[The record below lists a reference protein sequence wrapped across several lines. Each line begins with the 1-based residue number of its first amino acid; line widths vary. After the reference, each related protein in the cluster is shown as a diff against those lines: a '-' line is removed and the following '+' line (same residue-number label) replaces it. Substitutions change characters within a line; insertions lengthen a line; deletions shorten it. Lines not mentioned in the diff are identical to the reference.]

1 MSNKHELF
9 GHPRGLSL
17 LFFTEMWERFSYY
30 GMRAIFTLYMVKALA
45 MDKSLA
51 SAIYGD
57 FTGLVYLTPLLGG
70 LIADRYW
77 GNRRSII
84 VGGAL
89 MALGQF
95 CMFMSALNY
104 QSTGFATGMMF
115 LGLAFLIVGNGFF
128 KPNISTMVGSLYK
141 EGDSR
146 VDSAFSIFYMGIN
159 AGALLS
165 PLICG
170 GLGDTGYA
178 ESFKWGFLAACV
190 GMVVSLIAFIS
201 LKDSFIVNPE
211 GAPIGLAPVKV
222 APKADAPA
230 AGSRNFGLWSVVL
243 VVLFVLFKGL
253 GIDYIGSFIF
263 SSCLVAPA
271 VIVTDPGLTKIE
283 RDRIWVIIIMAFFVI
298 CFWAA
303 FEQAGASLTFFAEEQ
318 TDRNLLGFEIPAS
331 FFQTINPTFIV
342 VFAPIVAMIW
352 GILSKRGQEPPSL
365 IKQAMGLI
373 LVGVGYIVIC
383 FAVKGMDPN
392 VKLAVWWLISLYF
405 IHTIGEL
412 FLSPIGLSMVVR
424 LAPARLASLM
434 MGVWFLSTALANW
447 TAGALSAL
455 YPQDTEKTATV
466 KAADFPVKA
475 NLAGGRETTVRLTI
489 DSNFR
494 TTVPAEIVMA
504 IPGDTTGKTD
514 TVSAMVGLA
523 DGGVWAVSRVSDQ
536 AEKPQ
541 EPGFGEWFMGNFKKD
556 PLITA
561 LNPVEEKPDSL
572 LSIAQ
577 TADKS
582 EKTLQPYLAKMI
594 GVQKADPKKFITG
607 FSADGNTLYVLRSE
621 GQLEVWNLAPEKP
634 VILGFEIK
642 DMYTFFLVFV
652 FMAIA
657 SGAILLALSRKLMT
671 MMHGIR

>member
-95 CMFMSALNY
+95 CMFISALNY
-104 QSTGFATGMMF
+104 QAPGFATAVMF

-141 EGDSR
+141 QGDSR

-201 LKDSFIVNPE
+201 LKDSFIVTPE
-211 GAPIGLAPVKV
+211 GAPIGLAPVKE
-222 APKADAPA
+222 APA
-230 AGSRNFGLWSVVL
+230 ANAAPAGSRNFGLWSVVL

-271 VIVTDPGLTKIE
+271 VIVTDPGLTKVE

-342 VFAPIVAMIW
+342 VFAPIVALLW
-352 GILSKRGQEPPSL
+352 GYLSRRGQEPPSL

-392 VKLAVWWLISLYF
+392 LKVAVWWLISLYF

-455 YPQDTEKTATV
+455 YPQDTERTATV
-466 KAADFPVKA
+466 KAATFPA
-475 NLAGGRETTVRLTI
+475 TSRLSDSREATVQLTI
-489 DSNFR
+489 DSTFR
-494 TTVPAEIVMA
+494 TQLPVTIVSADTASGRADTLTAPAGLTNGAVW
-504 IPGDTTGKTD
+504 
-514 TVSAMVGLA
+514 TVSLA
-523 DGGVWAVSRVSDQ
+523 SDN

-541 EPGFGEWFMGNFKKD
+541 EPSFSEWFVGNFKKD

-561 LNPVEEKPDSL
+561 LSPVEEKPDSL
-572 LSIAQ
+572 LSIVQ

-582 EKTLQPYLAKMI
+582 DKTLQPYLAKMV
-594 GVQKADPKKFITG
+594 GVNEPDLRKFITG
-607 FSADGNTLYVLRSE
+607 FSADGNTLYVLRAKGE
-621 GQLEVWNLAPEKP
+621 LEVWNLSPEKP

-652 FMAIA
+652 FMAII
-657 SGAILLALSRKLMT
+657 SGVILFALSRKLMT